1 MVTMKHLLGFIYLR
15 PKTSFCLAG
24 FILVSHLLAAMALFL
39 SDIHDMLRML
49 LLVMILLDCYFLW
62 SRLVVRSSVRAI
74 LQADWL
80 SDDSWQIV
88 DGKGRV
94 QQVTSWTLLLNTP
107 ALVMLKFKLNDNR
120 AATLIICP
128 DSIGREV
135 RRQLRVRLN
144 TS

>member
-1 MVTMKHLLGFIYLR
+1 MKQSPGFIYLR
-15 PKTSFCLAG
+15 PKTSSCLAG
-24 FILVSHLLAAMALFL
+24 FILVSHLLAATALFL
-39 SDIHDMLRML
+39 SDIHDMLRIL

-62 SRLVVRSSVRAI
+62 SRLVTRSSTRAI
-74 LQADWL
+74 LRADWL
-80 SDDSWQIV
+80 SDDSWQIE

-94 QQVTSWTLLLNTP
+94 QQATSWTLLLNTP
-107 ALVMLKFKLNDNR
+107 ALVMLKFKLKNNK

-128 DSIGREV
+128 DSVDREV

>member
-1 MVTMKHLLGFIYLR
+1 
-15 PKTSFCLAG
+15 
-24 FILVSHLLAAMALFL
+24 
-39 SDIHDMLRML
+39 

-107 ALVMLKFKLNDNR
+107 ALVMLKFKLNDNK

-128 DSIGREV
+128 DSIDREV